1 MIIKVINRSEGKSSL
16 EESLRGSKI
25 LKEVRFMNK
34 FRVALVSVILV
45 LSVIIT
51 SIPAFSAEKMPS
63 AKYYATPSDYQK
75 ATGKRITRFSE
86 SPDLAELV
94 KQGKLPPV
102 EKRLPS
108 EPVAVVPVEEVG
120 KYGGVWRRSAD
131 SFPNGVAPGIHWQ
144 SLLRYD
150 ATGKTILPNIAERWE
165 ISRDKKTYTFH
176 LRKGVKWSDGEPF
189 TADDIIFWYEDEVL
203 NKDLTPVT
211 PSWITRDGG
220 KIEELD
226 TYTIRFTFAGP
237 H

>member
-1 MIIKVINRSEGKSSL
+1 MKGL
-16 EESLRGSKI
+16 KI
-25 LKEVRFMNK
+25 FL
-34 FRVALVSVILV
+34 ILV
-45 LSVIIT
+45 IC
-51 SIPAFSAEKMPS
+51 FSLILGVLQVSFAQEYPILPQYNTI
-63 AKYYATPSDYQK
+63 ADYKK
-75 ATGKRITRFSE
+75 ATGKDIKSFNE
-86 SPDLAELV
+86 APMLAELV

>member
-1 MIIKVINRSEGKSSL
+1 MKGL
-16 EESLRGSKI
+16 KI
-25 LKEVRFMNK
+25 FL
-34 FRVALVSVILV
+34 ILV
-45 LSVIIT
+45 IC
-51 SIPAFSAEKMPS
+51 FSLILGVLQVSFAQEYPILPQYNTI
-63 AKYYATPSDYQK
+63 ADYKK
-75 ATGKRITRFSE
+75 ATGKDIKSFNE
-86 SPDLAELV
+86 APMLAELV

-189 TADDIIFWYEDEVL
+189 TADDIIFWYEDDVL